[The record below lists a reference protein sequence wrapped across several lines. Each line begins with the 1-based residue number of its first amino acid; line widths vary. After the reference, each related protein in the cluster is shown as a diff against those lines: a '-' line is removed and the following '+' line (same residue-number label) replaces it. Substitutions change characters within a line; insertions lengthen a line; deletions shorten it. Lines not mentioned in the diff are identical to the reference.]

1 MSRLLTLWRRF
12 LLLFVKPKEPPRA
25 EEKITPPRLEP
36 PPPPPPSPAIAS
48 NEKADFEPLRGNN
61 VETRVITD
69 HQRKIRYRLHGDLEP
84 RKKDVW
90 LPGREPKKR
99 ERKPRDPNAPKP
111 VRTPKPVEQVDASE
125 PVDVDFDMRRQGV
138 EEAGTFYFRGALL
151 DDLPKYFRSLRR
163 LRGADPNVYNL
174 CCKVGMSLIPTR
186 MVGWMSALP
195 PYWREAKSRP
205 AFGAASFAEYADD
218 DCMLRL
224 VYFQRLE
231 IPAAN
236 IEPTNGEVYSV
247 TFYFDDENTDSQRKR
262 RAPKWMRKHGFCIEY
277 HVSVDDRGNVSL
289 LKELQVKH
297 HLIHYRSGSWAPSG
311 SAGRAHTTNGNHT
324 RKLRHTEHIP
334 IKLWDYP
341 QFLYEW
347 HKDRWGNTAELAR
360 HYAENFVL
368 MATFCNANDTGVR
381 ISIEAKDGMAA
392 SFGLDMKRSAYF
404 FKDRDPVL
412 TPQGR
417 KARIFHVVRPHM
429 RRLKDGRELALK
441 MHFRGLRR
449 FAWGDYQ
456 VHITVP
462 GLHHKPLT
470 ELMPDLAD
478 LEAARALNRDKGMVP
493 TKVFGDMLHDY
504 LART

>member
-1 MSRLLTLWRRF
+1 
-12 LLLFVKPKEPPRA
+12 
-25 EEKITPPRLEP
+25 
-36 PPPPPPSPAIAS
+36 
-48 NEKADFEPLRGNN
+48 
-61 VETRVITD
+61 
-69 HQRKIRYRLHGDLEP
+69 
-84 RKKDVW
+84 
-90 LPGREPKKR
+90 
-99 ERKPRDPNAPKP
+99 
-111 VRTPKPVEQVDASE
+111 
-125 PVDVDFDMRRQGV
+125 
-138 EEAGTFYFRGALL
+138 
-151 DDLPKYFRSLRR
+151 
-163 LRGADPNVYNL
+163 
-174 CCKVGMSLIPTR
+174 
-186 MVGWMSALP
+186 
-195 PYWREAKSRP
+195 
-205 AFGAASFAEYADD
+205 
-218 DCMLRL
+218 
-224 VYFQRLE
+224 
-231 IPAAN
+231 
-236 IEPTNGEVYSV
+236 
-247 TFYFDDENTDSQRKR
+247 
-262 RAPKWMRKHGFCIEY
+262 
-277 HVSVDDRGNVSL
+277 
-289 LKELQVKH
+289 
-297 HLIHYRSGSWAPSG
+297 
-311 SAGRAHTTNGNHT
+311 
-324 RKLRHTEHIP
+324 
-334 IKLWDYP
+334 
-341 QFLYEW
+341 
-347 HKDRWGNTAELAR
+347 
-360 HYAENFVL
+360 